1 MSHCHLA
8 KQCAFF
14 SVRDEGKEMHDY
26 LTGHYCAGD
35 FSDCARYRATLD
47 MGQELVPDD
56 MFPNE
61 AAFVSLFAWSA
72 NRRGSHPASPGLN
85 N

>member
-1 MSHCHLA
+1 MRHCNLA

-14 SVRDEGKEMHDY
+14 AVRDEGKEMHDY
-26 LTGHYCAGD
+26 LTGRYCTGN
-35 FSDCARYRATLD
+35 FSDCARYQAALD

-61 AAFVSLFAWSA
+61 EAFVSLFAWSA
-72 NRRGSHPASPGLN
+72 NRPASHPPSHGLN

>member
-1 MSHCHLA
+1 MNRCRLA

-26 LTGHYCAGD
+26 LTGRYCTGN
-35 FSDCARYRATLD
+35 FCDCARYQATLD

-61 AAFVSLFAWSA
+61 EAFISLFAWSA
-72 NRRGSHPASPGLN
+72 TLRGSHPASPGLN